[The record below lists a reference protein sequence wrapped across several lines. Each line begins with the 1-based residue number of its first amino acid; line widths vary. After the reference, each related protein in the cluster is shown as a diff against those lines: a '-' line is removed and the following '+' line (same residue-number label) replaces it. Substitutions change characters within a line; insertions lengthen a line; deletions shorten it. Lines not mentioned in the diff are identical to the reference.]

1 MHRLGPGERASFTVL
16 ARRRWN
22 DSGVLLESGRRY
34 RLTVAGIVDWKDWW
48 LEADPETGVRS
59 VPDWLEWPPVRRLR
73 RVPTAPLLA
82 LVGCIGR
89 DPSTAFRIG
98 RGCDYAPATAGEL
111 SAFAN
116 DVPGFYWNNSGR
128 LSVRVE
134 VLG

>member
-1 MHRLGPGERASFTVL
+1 MRRLEPGERAAFTVL

-22 DSGVLLESGRRY
+22 DSSVFLEAGRGY
-34 RLTVAGIVDWKDWW
+34 RLTVADIVDWKDWW

-59 VPDWLEWPPVRRLR
+59 PPAWLEWPPVRRLR

-98 RGCDYAPATAGEL
+98 RGREYAPATTGEL

-116 DVPGFYWNNSGR
+116 DVPGFYWNNSGQ
-128 LSVRVE
+128 LTLAVE
-134 VLG
+134 ATP